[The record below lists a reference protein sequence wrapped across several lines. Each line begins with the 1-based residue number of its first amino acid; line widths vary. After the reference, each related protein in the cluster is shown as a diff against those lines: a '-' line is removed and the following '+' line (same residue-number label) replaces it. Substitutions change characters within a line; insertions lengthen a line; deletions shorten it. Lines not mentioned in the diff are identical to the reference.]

1 MIEVEDYLREDGTSP
16 YQNWFMKLDAQAAA
30 KITTA
35 LLRLELGNTSAI
47 KWFSGLG
54 ELRIDWGPGYR
65 VYLIKDGDSL
75 IVLFGGGTKSMQQ
88 KDIEK
93 AKTLINEY
101 KTRKKALVTN
111 KTAKP
116 SKIKK

>member
-1 MIEVEDYLREDGTSP
+1 MIEVEEFLREDGTSP
-16 YQNWFMKLDAQAAA
+16 FQNWFMKLDAQAAS

-65 VYLIKDGDSL
+65 VYLIKDGDAL

-88 KDIEK
+88 KDVEK
-93 AKTLINEY
+93 SKALIHEY
-101 KTRKKALVTN
+101 KIRKKALVAN
-111 KTAKP
+111 KAAK
-116 SKIKK
+116 SLKTKK